1 MGEMAIEF
9 KPPTRPITVAD
20 FQRMCECG
28 ILTPDERVELVD
40 GELIAIPPMNAPHA
54 SIVTRMAYVLM
65 ERFRTRALVWQQM
78 PLVVSERSEPFPDIT
93 LLRLRNDF
101 YRSRLPDR
109 DDHFAVVEVS
119 DTMLPYDRGAKLRMY
134 AKAAIADYWI
144 VDVNDEKIEIC
155 RDPHELGY
163 GSRTVIAKGGSVA
176 FAAFPDVVFTVDELL
191 G

>member
-9 KPPTRPITVAD
+9 RPPTRPITVD
-20 FQRMCECG
+20 QFQKMCDSG
-28 ILTPDERVELVD
+28 IITPDERVELVD

-54 SIVTRMAYVLM
+54 SIVTRMAYMLM
-65 ERFRTRALVWQQM
+65 ERLRGRALVWQQM
-78 PLVVSERSEPFPDIT
+78 PLVVSERSEPFPDIA
-93 LLRLRNDF
+93 LLRLREDF
-101 YRSRLPDR
+101 YRTRLPNR

-134 AKAAIADYWI
+134 AKAGIGDYWI
-144 VDVNDEKIEIC
+144 VDVNGETIEMC

-163 GSRTVIAKGGSVA
+163 GSRTVATKGASVA
-176 FAAFPDVVFTVDELL
+176 FAAFADVIFTVDELL